1 LRYLDKLFN
10 GLMPNMGSIG
20 QDWQTVFPEYLFGLS
35 CPYAH
40 LVKQDKLISREEACN
55 GNPC

>member
-1 LRYLDKLFN
+1 
-10 GLMPNMGSIG
+10 MPNMGSIG
-20 QDWQTVFPEYLFGLS
+20 QDWQTVFPEYLFGLF